1 MPAVQGDREGDLV
14 GGRPVAHGGGGEQV
28 AHRAVEGHHRGH
40 HDAREALGMSPLRWV
55 LQQRVRRAQQ
65 YLETSDR
72 SVGWIAATCGF
83 GGAASLRA
91 HFARIVGMSP
101 SAYRRAF
108 HARADAQPLAG

>member
-1 MPAVQGDREGDLV
+1 
-14 GGRPVAHGGGGEQV
+14 
-28 AHRAVEGHHRGH
+28 
-40 HDAREALGMSPLRWV
+40 MSPLRWV